1 MKYEGKAVNVTIGS
15 PTNVELPP
23 TVYRGRLVGM
33 LFDSDKTF
41 LLPSAIRGI
50 KELKQLYDRYPGS
63 QVLVVGHADKKGD
76 ATYNRKLSE
85 ERAKIIA
92 AYLQDD
98 ADAWMG
104 AYDDGKPAGKKW
116 GTLEDQY
123 MLQTVAGFEGAATGK
138 LDDATKTAL
147 KEWPRRKL
155 VETYQAQDETTLPK
169 GTVLQTHGCGESH
182 PEADGDDEESLRQN
196 RRVEVFLFQ
205 GPIEP
210 APQASCPSGGCSEWK
225 EWVGKSV
232 ETIDLAEAPENAV
245 ELFLGWPQ
253 HVADAVGDV
262 TLILDGTN
270 VARQTKP
277 LAKARKEDGF
287 AVISFR
293 WLDRDAQITLEAKGP
308 KGSVTLFRDQV
319 VGDLA
324 IACEWSGELEELL
337 PEEKDAPEARGDG
350 TVVGGIGDDLD
361 PVVVPV
367 VPA

>member
-1 MKYEGKAVNVTIGS
+1 VNVPIGS

-41 LLPSAIRGI
+41 LLPSALRGI

-98 ADAWMG
+98 AATWMG
-104 AYDDGKPAGKKW
+104 AFDDGRPAGKKW
-116 GTLEDQY
+116 GTLEDQH
-123 MLQTVAGFEGAATGK
+123 MLRTVAGFEGPATGK
-138 LDDATKTAL
+138 LDDATKAAL
-147 KEWPRRKL
+147 KEWPRKKL

-210 APQASCPSGGCSEWK
+210 APEGSCPTGGCTQYA
-225 EWVGKSV
+225 EWVGKTV

-245 ELFLGWPQ
+245 ELFLGWPV
-253 HVADAVGDV
+253 HVADALTDV
-262 TLILDGTN
+262 TLTLDGTN
-270 VARQTKP
+270 VARQEKK
-277 LAKARKEDGF
+277 LSAARKEDGF
-287 AVISFR
+287 AVVSFR
-293 WLDRDAQITLEAKGP
+293 WLDRDAQITLEAKGG
-308 KGSVTLFRDQV
+308 KKSVTLFRDQV
-319 VGDLA
+319 VGELA
-324 IACEWSGELEELL
+324 VACEWTGELEELL
-337 PEEKDAPEARGDG
+337 PEEKAAPEPSGEG

-361 PVVVPV
+361 PVVVPKV
-367 VPA
+367 RA